1 VTANSDPAPGWG
13 AQTEMNHLEATI
25 WRAEIDPRLRSGGVV
40 LEVLD
45 QVPDWDRVVR
55 AHEWATHVAPR
66 LRYRVVDDPLHV
78 GPPIWVPTDLDLG
91 YHLSRVSLPADDG
104 IDGVLDI
111 AALLHMCPFDPARPL
126 WQAVLVDGLAGGK
139 GAYLLKFHHSM
150 ADGQGTVQLF
160 DLLHSTRRGPT
171 PDKPTPPLAP
181 SENVRPAGLAVRR
194 VRTAILHAPRDMT
207 RMTAGILSRGGQV
220 VSLPETLQSVVGYA
234 QSLARVAAPQAGRP
248 SPLFRHRGMSRRL
261 RTIEIPLSALK
272 RSGQVAGGTINDA
285 YLAGLLGGLGRYHR
299 WHGIEA
305 ADIPTALPV
314 SLRSPDHPIGGNRF
328 AAAMIAGPAGES
340 DPSLRIKLVHQR
352 VTRAR
357 EEPALDLVGVAAP
370 IASRLPSALLA
381 RLAMRMSSGID
392 LQASNISGLDRP
404 AHLAGARIT
413 ATYVFG
419 PVPGCAIMATLFSQE
434 GMCYVGI
441 ATDNDAVPDPDRLVA
456 DLKDGFSEVS
466 SLAESAP

>member
-1 VTANSDPAPGWG
+1 
-13 AQTEMNHLEATI
+13 
-25 WRAEIDPRLRSGGVV
+25 
-40 LEVLD
+40 
-45 QVPDWDRVVR
+45 
-55 AHEWATHVAPR
+55 
-66 LRYRVVDDPLHV
+66 
-78 GPPIWVPTDLDLG
+78 
-91 YHLSRVSLPADDG
+91 
-104 IDGVLDI
+104 
-111 AALLHMCPFDPARPL
+111 
-126 WQAVLVDGLAGGK
+126 
-139 GAYLLKFHHSM
+139 
-150 ADGQGTVQLF
+150 
-160 DLLHSTRRGPT
+160 
-171 PDKPTPPLAP
+171 
-181 SENVRPAGLAVRR
+181 
-194 VRTAILHAPRDMT
+194 
-207 RMTAGILSRGGQV
+207 
-220 VSLPETLQSVVGYA
+220 
-234 QSLARVAAPQAGRP
+234 
-248 SPLFRHRGMSRRL
+248 
-261 RTIEIPLSALK
+261 LK